1 MVFLAL
7 LCFSLIRIAALLALS
22 HYEVCRL
29 LVCRITR
36 FFAYWVCR
44 ILTFVPNYDGYRLQ
58 GLSQYPPLSSCVLDS
73 VSSLCAGSLVCIRGT
88 LLEEGGGA
96 ATALS
101 VSSLPPPVNTTG
113 LGKQS
118 DAGCTFLEHRIPV
131 PIWSVS

>member
-44 ILTFVPNYDGYRLQ
+44 IMRSRLL
-58 GLSQYPPLSSCVLDS
+58 GLSHYEVFAYWVCRITRFGAYWVCRIMRFRFVAYWVCRIMRFVALLGLSHYDIC
-73 VSSLCAGSLVCIRGT
+73 CIMPFV
-88 LLEEGGGA
+88 A
-96 ATALS
+96 
-101 VSSLPPPVNTTG
+101 
-113 LGKQS
+113 
-118 DAGCTFLEHRIPV
+118 F
-131 PIWSVS
+131 

>member
-1 MVFLAL
+1 M
-7 LCFSLIRIAALLALS
+7 
-22 HYEVCRL
+22 
-29 LVCRITR
+29 
-36 FFAYWVCR
+36 
-44 ILTFVPNYDGYRLQ
+44 TFVPNYDGYRLQ